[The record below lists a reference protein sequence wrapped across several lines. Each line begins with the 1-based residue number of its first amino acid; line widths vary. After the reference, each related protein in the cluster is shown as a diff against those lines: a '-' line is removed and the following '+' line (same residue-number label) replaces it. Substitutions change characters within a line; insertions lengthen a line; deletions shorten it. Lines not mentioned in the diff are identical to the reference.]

1 MILLRVAPTGITEW
15 HAELEA
21 RALVEGTLGWI
32 NRARRLAKDF
42 AAKIDSSLAWLPS
55 ALAFL
60 LIRRLARFWI
70 HSTPEFRGFL
80 ILSDCDRV
88 FVPRR
93 LVSCNRTTDQ
103 KNRSGMRTISPGF
116 IVTRLFRETL
126 TSLSVPARRI

>member
-1 MILLRVAPTGITEW
+1 MILVSVAPTGITEW
-15 HAELEA
+15 LAELEA
-21 RALVEGTLGWI
+21 GSLCEGTLGWI

-42 AAKIDSSLAWLPS
+42 EAKIDSSLAWLPS

-60 LIRRLARFWI
+60 PIRRLARFWI
-70 HSTPEFRGFL
+70 DSTPEFRGFL
-80 ILSDCDRV
+80 IPPDCDRV
-88 FVPRR
+88 FVPGR
-93 LVSCNRTTDQ
+93 LISCHRTTDQ